1 MIKLYNK
8 IISSGKENDML
19 KFKNIE
25 LKHGIMLAP
34 MAGATDYSFRKVC
47 REMGAEYLV
56 SEMVCAKA
64 LCYEQK
70 NKKSLASSPSKTA
83 PLAAIR
89 DGELPMAVQ
98 IFGSEPEY
106 MAEAARMIA
115 ENSYRGTTSL
125 YAPSVID
132 INMGCPVQKVVSN
145 GEGSALLKNPGLAE
159 KIVESVVRAVDI
171 PVTVKIRIGWDK
183 ESINAVEM
191 AKRLEAAGA
200 SLICVH
206 GRTREQ
212 QYAPSADWTQIAAV
226 KHAVNI
232 PVVGNGDIFEARDA
246 IRMIEQTGC
255 DGVMIGRGAL
265 GNPWIFENT
274 IRLFEGGEERDI
286 PQNERIDTALYHL
299 GLMIENK
306 GEIAGIAESRKHL
319 GWYMKGIRGAADIR
333 NRINCAQTLDEIVEI
348 LLKLKDL

>member
-1 MIKLYNK
+1 MK
-8 IISSGKENDML
+8 IGN
-19 KFKNIE
+19 FG

-34 MAGATDYSFRKVC
+34 MAGATDYAFRKVC
-47 REMGAEYLV
+47 REFGAEYLV

-70 NKKSLASSPSKTA
+70 IKKSLAASPSKTA

-89 DGELPMAVQ
+89 ERELPMAVQ
-98 IFGSEPEY
+98 IFGSDPVY

-125 YAPSVID
+125 HIPSAID

-145 GEGSALLKNPGLAE
+145 GEGSALLKNPKLASD
-159 KIVESVVRAVDI
+159 IVKAVVAAVDM

-183 ESINAVEM
+183 NSINAVEM
-191 AKRLEAAGA
+191 AKRLEDAGA

-212 QYAPSADWTQIAAV
+212 QYAPSADWTFIARVKEAV
-226 KHAVNI
+226 GI
-232 PVVGNGDIFEARDA
+232 PVVGNGDIFEPEDA
-246 IRMIEQTGC
+246 LKMLKETGC

-274 IRLFEGGEERDI
+274 VNLLEGREMRVI
-286 PQNERIDTALYHL
+286 SQNETIDVALAHL
-299 GLMIENK
+299 KLMIESK
-306 GEIAGIAESRKHL
+306 GERAGVAESRKHL
-319 GWYMKGIRGAADIR
+319 SWYMKGIRGAAELR
-333 NRINCAQTLDEIVEI
+333 NRINCAESLDELTS
-348 LLKLKDL
+348 LLNTLKE